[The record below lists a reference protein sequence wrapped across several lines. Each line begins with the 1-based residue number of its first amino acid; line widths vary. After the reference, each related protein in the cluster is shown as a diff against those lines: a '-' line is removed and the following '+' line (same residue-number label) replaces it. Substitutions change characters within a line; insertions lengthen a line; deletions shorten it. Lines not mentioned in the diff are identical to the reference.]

1 MSAPHLSTAITEAM
15 MKKKEQAT
23 RTRTNLVL
31 AAARN
36 FDRHGYDG
44 TSLASVC
51 GDAGISMGAL
61 TFHFRSKASL
71 AAAVADEGVGEL
83 QRIRTARPHTD
94 RPLHD
99 LSSLVLAV
107 AATLRRSVQA
117 RSAARL
123 IAEGHVVSDWPA
135 DWRGELEGLIE
146 SAWKSGD
153 LSEEVQ
159 PGTAT
164 QLVRHLVEGVA
175 IDARVTC
182 GQPSPTPP
190 DFEEVWRAA
199 LTGLASGPQG
209 SIADTP

>member
-1 MSAPHLSTAITEAM
+1 

-44 TSLASVC
+44 TSLAAVC

-61 TFHFRSKASL
+61 TFHFRSKAAL

-83 QRIRTARPHTD
+83 QRIRTARPRTG

-99 LSSLVLAV
+99 LSCLVLAV
-107 AATLRRSVQA
+107 AATLHRSVHA

-135 DWRGELEGLIE
+135 DWRGEVEELIE
-146 SAWKSGD
+146 CAWKSGA
-153 LSEEVQ
+153 LTEEVQ

-164 QLVRHLVEGVA
+164 RLVRHLVDGVTA
-175 IDARVTC
+175 EARVTG
-182 GQPSPTPP
+182 GQPGPTPP
-190 DFEEVWRAA
+190 DFAEVWRAA
-199 LTGLASGPQG
+199 LTGLA
-209 SIADTP
+209 ADPRNSAAGLP